1 MDTLGTIRNEVV
13 GWLRGD
19 FDSPSDVP
27 ILNAAINDAI
37 EAIWM
42 SMIRAKLNR
51 FVGND
56 SPVTFQLPANT
67 ERVNLIAITDPV
79 AGPVLGQ
86 VAIAGIAGP
95 RTLNAAYT
103 YVTESGSETL
113 PSPTVQLVVNNGN
126 LLTAQLP
133 NVAPV
138 AQAIGWNLYT
148 STNPNAV
155 LALQN
160 DTPLAFAQVFQEDPQ
175 GVIDYPDAQ
184 QQVPVTNR
192 TADNVS
198 WIRHLEIR
206 TSDTLLRSW
215 NQADIDSML
224 FRQFARTL
232 SSASEYQAYVWDLI
246 NGKQLEFRPMTG
258 SAFTPRYFYIA
269 KPRRLRYDQA
279 EIPYTDITGVHEY
292 VVAKAM
298 QKMKLA
304 GDEYLAMQGWQ
315 GLAGEAEMK
324 VLGALTTE
332 DWSRDVRIAP
342 HLY

>member
-1 MDTLGTIRNEVV
+1 MPDTLGSIRQEALA
-13 GWLRGD
+13 WLRGD
-19 FDSPSDVP
+19 YSRASDVP
-27 ILNAAINDAI
+27 VLNSAINDSI
-37 EAIWM
+37 ESIWM
-42 SMIRAKLNR
+42 SMIKAKLNR
-51 FVGND
+51 FIGSD
-56 SPVTFQLPANT
+56 SPVTFNLPANT

-79 AGPVLGQ
+79 AGPTLGQ
-86 VAIAGIAGP
+86 LAGGNFGNRALFG
-95 RTLNAAYT
+95 AFT

-113 PSPTVQLVVNNGN
+113 PSPTNNLNVNANF

-133 NVAPV
+133 NQANI

-148 STNPNAV
+148 ATSPDNV

-160 DTPLAFAQVFQEDPQ
+160 QQPIPFGQVWQEDPT
-175 GVIDYPDAQ
+175 GVVDYPAAQ
-184 QQVPVTNR
+184 QLVPITNS

-198 WIRHLEIR
+198 WIRHMEVR

-232 SSASEYQAYVWDLI
+232 SSASEYQAYVWDII

-279 EIPYTDITGVHEY
+279 EIPYTSITGVHEY
-292 VVAKAM
+292 VVAKSM
-298 QKMKLA
+298 TKLKL
-304 GDEYLAMQGWQ
+304 GVDEYLAQQAWNGV
-315 GLAGEAEMK
+315 AGEAEAK
-324 VLGALTTE
+324 ILGALTQE